1 MLALQAGRAS
11 GLMFR
16 IVAEEGIYPLT
27 SFVNFQMMSSIA
39 TKRFLLCSNHLI
51 IIIITT
57 YIYHALINALSAYMI
72 HINLNTIFCTH
83 VEHLPKQFT

>member
-16 IVAEEGIYPLT
+16 IVAEEEIYPLT
-27 SFVNFQMMSSIA
+27 SFVNFQMMSPIA
-39 TKRFLLCSNHLI
+39 ARQFLLCSNHLI
-51 IIIITT
+51 LM
-57 YIYHALINALSAYMI
+57 YIYHALINALSAHMI
-72 HINLNTIFCTH
+72 HINLNTIFYTH